1 MKRKQNLFFGRK
13 YSMKVK
19 LISYSRPSRQVAS
32 EGLYD
37 MQELIAFCARVSNP
51 SNQFNTETSEKLIK
65 YLIKNKH
72 WSPLEMVS
80 ACVEVETTRDIARQ
94 ILRHRSFSF
103 QEFSQRYA
111 DPTAELSEAFV
122 LREARFQDTK
132 NRQNS
137 IETDMSDESQRLIA
151 IEWERAQKRVLFSVE
166 QEYKWAIKNG
176 IAKEQARAVL
186 PEGLTISR
194 MYMNGT
200 LRSWIHYIEL
210 RAENGTQKE
219 HREIA
224 KAIGQIIAEVFPL
237 ADEIVK

>member
-1 MKRKQNLFFGRK
+1 MQ
-13 YSMKVK
+13 VK
-19 LISYSRPSRQVAS
+19 LISYSKPSRELVND
-32 EGLYD
+32 GLYD
-37 MQELIAFCARVSNP
+37 VQELIAFCARVSNP
-51 SNQFNTETSEKLIK
+51 ANQFNTETSEKLIK
-65 YLIKNKH
+65 YLVNHQH

-80 ACVEVETTRDIARQ
+80 ACIEVVTTRDIARQ

-137 IETDMSDESQRLIA
+137 VEADMSDDAQRTLA
-151 IEWERAQKRVLFSVE
+151 IEWERAQKRVLYAVE
-166 QEYKWAIKNG
+166 KEYKWAIANG

-186 PEGLTISR
+186 PEGLTVSR

-200 LRSWIHYIEL
+200 LRSWIHFIQV
-210 RAENGTQKE
+210 RSGNGTQKE
-219 HREIA
+219 HMLIAREVA
-224 KAIGQIIAEVFPL
+224 KVIAEIFPL
-237 ADEIVK
+237 AEQFVTQ